1 MNAKISKKVL
11 PQKSIKNIVLSARLR
26 AEKSIKNKS
35 KFYQKSL
42 TQAWDFFEFLEWK
55 RLLFDA
61 FSGSRLRE
69 ISKTLR
75 EKTPVFDEFSSSRL
89 REIFKLLKENTLI
102 FDKSSSFKVWESD
115 IEKGCSIYLKSY
127 LPYKKRKR

>member
-1 MNAKISKKVL
+1 MDAEISEKLL
-11 PQKSIKNIVLSARLR
+11 PKKSIKNTVLSSRLR

-35 KFYQKSL
+35 EFCQKSL
-42 TQAWDFFEFLEWK
+42 TQAWDFFEFLECK
-55 RLLFDA
+55 RLLFDT

-69 ISKTLR
+69 ISKTLK

-102 FDKSSSFKVWESD
+102 FDKSSSFKV
-115 IEKGCSIYLKSY
+115 
-127 LPYKKRKR
+127 